1 MATTNGPVT
10 LEKYVDKYTSELDKK
25 VMAGTKTADLNMN
38 QDLLGKMSNTGS
50 IEVAT
55 IEMDGLAKHTRN
67 SGYVPGNVTLNWETI
82 KLEYERSRE
91 FYVDATDDE
100 ETDAVL
106 SANLMAEFVRTKV
119 VPEVD
124 AVRFGRLAKMA
135 GTKVNA
141 ALTADTVV
149 AAVRAAET
157 KLEDMGVDLNDCVM
171 YCSAA
176 VRNLLRDDQ
185 AWRASF
191 GQDPDTRIGRY
202 DGMKLV
208 VPTAATFK
216 TAFKLLDGTDHTGS
230 SGGSDETKG
239 GFEPAT
245 GAKDINFLV
254 VRPDAVGA
262 ITKHQELRYFAP
274 RVNQK
279 MNSHLWQYQLYHDL
293 VGYKNKADLVYLHAK
308 A

>member
-38 QDLLGKMSNTGS
+38 QDLLGKLTNTGS

-67 SGYVPGNVTLNWETI
+67 SGYVPGNVSLNWETI

-124 AVRFGRLAKMA
+124 AVRFGRLANMA
-135 GTKVNA
+135 GTKVSA
-141 ALTADTVV
+141 ALN
-149 AAVRAAET
+149 RRH
-157 KLEDMGVDLNDCVM
+157 GGGR
-171 YCSAA
+171 SA
-176 VRNLLRDDQ
+176 RGGDQ
-185 AWRASF
+185 A
-191 GQDPDTRIGRY
+191 
-202 DGMKLV
+202 
-208 VPTAATFK
+208 
-216 TAFKLLDGTDHTGS
+216 
-230 SGGSDETKG
+230 
-239 GFEPAT
+239 
-245 GAKDINFLV
+245 
-254 VRPDAVGA
+254 
-262 ITKHQELRYFAP
+262 
-274 RVNQK
+274 
-279 MNSHLWQYQLYHDL
+279 
-293 VGYKNKADLVYLHAK
+293 
-308 A
+308 

>member
-10 LEKYVDKYTSELDKK
+10 LEKYVDKFTTELDKK
-25 VMAGTKTADLNMN
+25 VVAGTKTADLNMN
-38 QDLLGKMSNTGS
+38 QDLLGKLGNAGS
-50 IEVAT
+50 IEVAA

-67 SGYVPGNVTLNWETI
+67 SGYVAGKVSLNWETI

-124 AVRFGRLAKMA
+124 AVRFARLASLA
-135 GTKVNA
+135 GTKVSA
-141 ALTADTVV
+141 GLTADTVV
-149 AAVRAAET
+149 GAVRDAEA
-157 KLEDMGVDLNDCVM
+157 KLEDMGVDLSECVM

-176 VRNLLRDDQ
+176 VRNLLRNDQ
-185 AWRASF
+185 TWQASY
-191 GQDPDTRIGRY
+191 GQDPDTRIGSY

-208 VPTAATFK
+208 VPAAATFK
-216 TAFKLLDGTDHTGS
+216 TAFKLLDGTDHTGE
-230 SGGSDETKG
+230 SGADETAG
-239 GFEPAT
+239 GFEPAS
-245 GAKDINFLV
+245 GAKDINFAV

-274 RVNQK
+274 QVNQR

-293 VGYKNKADLVYLHAK
+293 VGYQNKADLIYLHAK

>member
-10 LEKYVDKYTSELDKK
+10 LEKYVDKFTSELDKK
-25 VMAGTKTADLNMN
+25 VVAGTKTADLNMN
-38 QDLLGKMSNTGS
+38 QDLLGKLSNAGS

-67 SGYVPGNVTLNWETI
+67 SGYVPGKVSLSWETI

-124 AVRFGRLAKMA
+124 AVRFGRLASLA
-135 GTKVNA
+135 GTKVSAN
-141 ALTADTVV
+141 LTAATVV
-149 AAVRAAET
+149 EAVRTAET
-157 KLEDMGVDLNDCVM
+157 KLEDMGVDLADCVM

-185 AWRASF
+185 NWRASF

-230 SGGSDETKG
+230 SGADETKG
-239 GFEPAT
+239 GFEAAS
-245 GAKDINFLV
+245 GAKDINFIV

-262 ITKHQELRYFAP
+262 ITKHQELRY
-274 RVNQK
+274 NQK

-293 VGYKNKADLVYLHAK
+293 VGYKNKADLVYLHSK

>member
-10 LEKYVDKYTSELDKK
+10 LEKYVDKFTSELDKK
-25 VMAGTKTADLNMN
+25 VVAGTKTADLNMN
-38 QDLLGKMSNTGS
+38 QDLVGKLSNAGS
-50 IEVAT
+50 VEVAT

-67 SGYVPGNVTLNWETI
+67 SGYVPGKVSLSWETI

-124 AVRFGRLAKMA
+124 AVRFGRLASLA
-135 GTKVNA
+135 GTKVSAN
-141 ALTADTVV
+141 LTAATVV
-149 AAVRAAET
+149 EAVRTAET
-157 KLEDMGVDLNDCVM
+157 KLEDMGVDLADCVM

-185 AWRASF
+185 NWRASF

-230 SGGSDETKG
+230 SGADETAG
-239 GFEPAT
+239 GFEAAS

>member
-10 LEKYVDKYTSELDKK
+10 LEKYVDKFTSELDKK
-25 VMAGTKTADLNMN
+25 VVAGTKTADLNMN
-38 QDLLGKMSNTGS
+38 QDLVGKLSNAGS
-50 IEVAT
+50 VEVAT

-67 SGYVPGNVTLNWETI
+67 SGYVPGKVSLSWETI

-124 AVRFGRLAKMA
+124 AVRFGRLASLA
-135 GTKVNA
+135 GTN
-141 ALTADTVV
+141 LTAATVV
-149 AAVRAAET
+149 EAVRTAET
-157 KLEDMGVDLNDCVM
+157 KLEDMGVDLADCVM

-185 AWRASF
+185 NWRASF

-230 SGGSDETKG
+230 SGADETKG
-239 GFEPAT
+239 GFEAAS
-245 GAKDINFLV
+245 GAKDINFIV